1 VKDPG
6 LQLAHFQTHIVTL
19 RKEQYRL
26 TRIAADE
33 YASAKARSKAQE
45 GAHGLSL
52 EISKVAD
59 AVKKLEGNR

>member
-6 LQLAHFQTHIVTL
+6 LQLAHFQSHIVTL
-19 RKEQYRL
+19 RKERYRL

-33 YASAKARSKAQE
+33 YAPAKDRNKAQE
-45 GAHGLSL
+45 DARGLSL
-52 EISKVAD
+52 EISRVED

>member
-6 LQLAHFQTHIVTL
+6 LQLAHLQTQIVTL
-19 RKEQYRL
+19 RKEHYRL

-33 YASAKARSKAQE
+33 YASATAKSKAKE
-45 GAHGLSL
+45 EARGLSL
-52 EISKVAD
+52 EISRVVD